1 MDSNLFWCIVGI
13 IGGAIVSLFFYI
25 IGSKRKIIEYNI
37 NSEQL
42 ISTDASLLDG
52 IDVIYN
58 SQPISELYRTT
69 ISFINTGNSNIE
81 LNDFSTKN
89 PLSIIVSNGKFLS
102 SDIAHYKNGG
112 RKNYV
117 PCDVHT
123 TIYQQKSKPYVYE
136 RAAVKF
142 EYIAPKQS
150 IKCIVYH
157 TGDLQVYGD
166 LKEGK
171 LVNKTHKKRNLSILE
186 KGIFSL
192 LSIIILVILIT
203 VAYAYGYTNGYNDC
217 TSDRDYQDRQERYQQ
232 ILEEYEEKIRNSK

>member
-25 IGSKRKIIEYNI
+25 IGSKRKIIKYNI

-42 ISTDASLLDG
+42 ISTDTSLLDG

-58 SQPISELYRTT
+58 SKPLSELYKTT
-69 ISFINTGNSNIE
+69 VTFENAGNSNIE

-89 PLSIIVSNGKFLS
+89 PLSIIVSNGEFLS
-102 SDIAHYKNGG
+102 TDITHYQNGG
-112 RKNYV
+112 HKNYV

-136 RAAVKF
+136 RATVKF
-142 EYIAPKQS
+142 EYISPKQS

-171 LVNKTHKKRNLSILE
+171 LVNKTRKKHNLSILE
-186 KGIFSL
+186 KSIFSL
-192 LSIIILVILIT
+192 LTIMLLLISIISI
-203 VAYAYGYTNGYNDC
+203 YACGYMNGHNDC
-217 TSDRDYQDRQERYQQ
+217 SLERYQQ
-232 ILEEYEEKIRNSK
+232 MFNEYEEQIQNLK